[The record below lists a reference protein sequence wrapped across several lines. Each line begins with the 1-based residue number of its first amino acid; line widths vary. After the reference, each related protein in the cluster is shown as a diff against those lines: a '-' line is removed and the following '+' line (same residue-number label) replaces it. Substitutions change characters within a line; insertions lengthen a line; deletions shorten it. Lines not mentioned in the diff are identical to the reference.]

1 MRNRR
6 WLKWALIAAGVVI
19 VLVVA
24 VPFVYINFIRDDAPP
39 KLSLDDVSSQT
50 TTPDPTSA
58 TGDPDPSASADIA
71 GTYKANRDS
80 TAGYRAKEV
89 LFGQDAEAAGR
100 TNDVSGTVVVDG
112 TTIKS
117 ADFTVEMASV
127 TSDQDR
133 RDSQFRGRI
142 MDVEQFP
149 TATFT
154 LTSPITL
161 DAIPD
166 IGKEI
171 TVKATGDFTLRGV
184 TKSVTFDLSAK
195 RTDADS
201 IAVQGDIPITWS
213 DWSIP
218 EPSFGPA
225 QVADNGE
232 IEFLLVLDR

>member
-1 MRNRR
+1 MRQRR
-6 WLKWALIAAGVVI
+6 WWKWAVGGGAAI
-19 VLVVA
+19 LLVA
-24 VPFVYINFIRDDAPP
+24 VGVFLLYWYVIKDDAPAR
-39 KLSLDDVSSQT
+39 LSLDDVSSQT
-50 TTPDPTSA
+50 TAGSSSA
-58 TGDPDPSASADIA
+58 TDDPPSASTDIS
-71 GTYKANRDS
+71 GTYKASSGS

-100 TNDVSGTVVVDG
+100 TNDVSGTVVIDG
-112 TTIKS
+112 TTITA
-117 ADFTVEMASV
+117 ADFSVEMATV

-133 RDSQFRGRI
+133 RDNQFRGRI
-142 MDVEQFP
+142 MDVAQFP

-154 LTSPITL
+154 LTSPVTIR
-161 DAIPD
+161 AVPD

-171 TVKATGDFTLRGV
+171 TVEATGDFTLRGV
-184 TKSVTFDLSAK
+184 TKPVTFDLSAK

-213 DWSIP
+213 EWNIP

-225 QVADNGE
+225 QVADSGE

>member
-1 MRNRR
+1 
-6 WLKWALIAAGVVI
+6 VI

-50 TTPDPTSA
+50 TTRDSTSA
-58 TGDPDPSASADIA
+58 TTADPDPSGAVDMS
-71 GTYKANRDS
+71 GTYKAGSGS

-100 TNDVSGTVVVDG
+100 TNDVSGTVVIGG
-112 TTIKS
+112 TTVNS
-117 ADFTVEMASV
+117 ADFTVEMANV

-133 RDSQFRGRI
+133 RDNQFRGRI
-142 MDVEQFP
+142 MNVEQFP

-161 DAIPD
+161 DTIPEL
-166 IGKEI
+166 GKEI

-195 RTDADS
+195 RTGADS

-225 QVADNGE
+225 QVADHGE